1 MQDNKKYTKKL
12 TDKGIF
18 LSAIITLT
26 IVFVIVEFFAFALLN
41 LKEYSSM
48 QANTN
53 QVIVYLND
61 LDEDTKNNLSQKIIE
76 LPGVSS
82 IRYESKEIALKIAA
96 KELGV
101 AIDESENPLND
112 AFFVYLNKSV
122 KLDQLKTSLL
132 NMPEISA
139 VDFRTKALEKN
150 INFSK
155 GIDSLSVKVAVVST
169 VICLFMIYNIVSFSI
184 KTRKKEIH
192 EFLEEG
198 VKAKVL
204 KKTFFLESVAVIF
217 LSTLISFG
225 LYQLIRQLLVKN
237 IKQILPSYTTTVS
250 ILEEASVAIVLFVA
264 AIIISAIISFFAM
277 NRYFKIKSLEK
288 IIVEENDEK
297 EDATSTEE
305 IGDEDENNWE
315 V

>member
-169 VICLFMIYNIVSFSI
+169 VL
-184 KTRKKEIH
+184 
-192 EFLEEG
+192 
-198 VKAKVL
+198 
-204 KKTFFLESVAVIF
+204 
-217 LSTLISFG
+217 
-225 LYQLIRQLLVKN
+225 
-237 IKQILPSYTTTVS
+237 
-250 ILEEASVAIVLFVA
+250 
-264 AIIISAIISFFAM
+264 
-277 NRYFKIKSLEK
+277 
-288 IIVEENDEK
+288 
-297 EDATSTEE
+297 
-305 IGDEDENNWE
+305 
-315 V
+315 

>member
-1 MQDNKKYTKKL
+1 
-12 TDKGIF
+12 
-18 LSAIITLT
+18 
-26 IVFVIVEFFAFALLN
+26 
-41 LKEYSSM
+41 
-48 QANTN
+48 
-53 QVIVYLND
+53 
-61 LDEDTKNNLSQKIIE
+61 
-76 LPGVSS
+76 
-82 IRYESKEIALKIAA
+82 
-96 KELGV
+96 
-101 AIDESENPLND
+101 
-112 AFFVYLNKSV
+112 
-122 KLDQLKTSLL
+122 
-132 NMPEISA
+132 MPEISA

-288 IIVEENDEK
+288 IIVEENNEK

-315 V
+315 I